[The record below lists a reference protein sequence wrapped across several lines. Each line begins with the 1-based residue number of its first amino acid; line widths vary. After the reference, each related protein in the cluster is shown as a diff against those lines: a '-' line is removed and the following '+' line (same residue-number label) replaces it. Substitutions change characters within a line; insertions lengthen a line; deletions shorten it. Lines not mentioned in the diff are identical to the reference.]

1 MRLAKPTQPLVAPEG
16 RIAKAV
22 LAEYDAG
29 RTRPMTAVAAEIG
42 VEVTAQHLIS
52 AEGR

>member
-29 RTRPMTAVAAEIG
+29 RTRPLTEIAAEIG
-42 VEVTAQHLIS
+42 VDLTAS
-52 AEGR
+52 FDDKRG